1 MACCSG
7 PRKNIA
13 MRFSRCAMILA
24 FGLVWQLPSAVA
36 EPSRLRIGLQE
47 DPDILDPA
55 QGVSFVGREV
65 FAALCDKLVDVDRD
79 LKIVPQLATEW
90 SWSPDATA
98 LTLKLRDGVKFH
110 DGTLLDADAVKANLD
125 RYRLAPE
132 SKRKGEMKPVKEV
145 VAVDPRTVR
154 IDLTAPYA
162 PLLAVLADRAG
173 MILSEDALTREGD
186 KIGTKPICSGPYRFV
201 ERVAQDRIVVERF
214 PDYWNAAAIGI
225 DRIVYT
231 PVPDS
236 TVRLANLQSGS
247 FDLIERLAAT
257 DAKIV
262 AADPKLRLVS
272 GTAIAYNVLSINLH
286 NGPAADNPLGRDPK
300 VREALELAIDRKVL
314 NDVVFDGRFVPSNQP
329 EPPDTRYWNP
339 DHPVPARDVAKAK
352 ALLAITGTPRPAFA
366 LTTANATSGLQIAQ
380 VLQSMAGE
388 AGFEVSIRAIESAT
402 MVQNTSAGNYQ
413 AALAIWSGRPDPDGN
428 ISYWLACDGFLNWG
442 KYCDPEFDKTL
453 DAARSTIDSEARQKL
468 YRDATDIYMAARPAL
483 FLHHYTWLWGV
494 SRKVEGFAPHPD
506 GIIRPQGLTLVQ

>member
-1 MACCSG
+1 MQV
-7 PRKNIA
+7 
-13 MRFSRCAMILA
+13 SRRLLILA
-24 FGLVWQLPSAVA
+24 LATMWLAPPAVA
-36 EPSRLRIGLQE
+36 EPSRLRIGLQD

-201 ERVAQDRIVVERF
+201 ERVAQDRIVV
-214 PDYWNAAAIGI
+214 
-225 DRIVYT
+225 
-231 PVPDS
+231 
-236 TVRLANLQSGS
+236 
-247 FDLIERLAAT
+247 
-257 DAKIV
+257 
-262 AADPKLRLVS
+262 
-272 GTAIAYNVLSINLH
+272 
-286 NGPAADNPLGRDPK
+286 
-300 VREALELAIDRKVL
+300 
-314 NDVVFDGRFVPSNQP
+314 
-329 EPPDTRYWNP
+329 
-339 DHPVPARDVAKAK
+339 
-352 ALLAITGTPRPAFA
+352 
-366 LTTANATSGLQIAQ
+366 
-380 VLQSMAGE
+380 
-388 AGFEVSIRAIESAT
+388 
-402 MVQNTSAGNYQ
+402 
-413 AALAIWSGRPDPDGN
+413 
-428 ISYWLACDGFLNWG
+428 
-442 KYCDPEFDKTL
+442 
-453 DAARSTIDSEARQKL
+453 
-468 YRDATDIYMAARPAL
+468 
-483 FLHHYTWLWGV
+483 
-494 SRKVEGFAPHPD
+494 
-506 GIIRPQGLTLVQ
+506 